1 MIFETY
7 TYVYVTIMN
16 ERTMNLKNSKK
27 VTWKDLGEVASVE
40 DGTGLCYNLRK
51 INKFENIL
59 ISF

>member
-7 TYVYVTIMN
+7 AYVYVTIMN

-27 VTWKDLGEVASVE
+27 VTWKDLREVASVE

-59 ISF
+59 

>member
-7 TYVYVTIMN
+7 AYVYVTIVN

-59 ISF
+59 

>member
-1 MIFETY
+1 MIFE
-7 TYVYVTIMN
+7 TYVYVTIVN

-40 DGTGLCYNLRK
+40 DGTGLCCNLRK

-59 ISF
+59 